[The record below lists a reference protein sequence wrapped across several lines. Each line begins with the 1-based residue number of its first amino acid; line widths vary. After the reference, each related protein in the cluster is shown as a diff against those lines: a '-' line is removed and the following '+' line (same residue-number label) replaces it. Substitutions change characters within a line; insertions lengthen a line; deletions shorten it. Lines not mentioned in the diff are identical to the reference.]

1 MAKAEYRSAQRSRKL
16 INNALAELIKEK
28 PLDKIT
34 VTDVVKR
41 ADLNRGTFYAHYTD
55 IQDVVNRQVDEA
67 CTALQEALRANQT
80 ENPGKPTP
88 EKVLHELQIFL
99 ENDLTFYR
107 SMMNSSVA
115 GMAVERIRGVFIT
128 YMLEHE
134 KDFGGHD
141 HSRYLFG
148 IMFSSGGVVAMYQD
162 WFAGRLPMT
171 MDELTEK
178 AIAVTTEIAQTSLQ

>member
-1 MAKAEYRSAQRSRKL
+1 MPKAEYRSALRSRKL

-67 CTALQEALRANQT
+67 CNALQDALRTRQADTPGQP
-80 ENPGKPTP
+80 NP
-88 EKVLHELQIFL
+88 EDVLRQLQVFL
-99 ENDLTFYR
+99 ESDLTFYR

-115 GMAVERIRGVFIT
+115 GVALERIRGVFIT
-128 YMLEHE
+128 YMTEHE
-134 KDFGGHD
+134 KDFGVHD
-141 HSRYLFG
+141 HSRYLFD
-148 IMFSSGGVVAMYQD
+148 IMFASGGVVAMYQD
-162 WFAGRLPMT
+162 WFAGRLPLT
-171 MDELTEK
+171 LDELTDR
-178 AIAVTTEIAQTSLQ
+178 AIEVTIGITQNDLQ

>member
-1 MAKAEYRSAQRSRKL
+1 MAKAEYRSAQRSRRL
-16 INNALAELIKEK
+16 INDALAELIKEK

-55 IQDVVNRQVDEA
+55 IQDVVNHQVDNA
-67 CTALQEALRANQT
+67 CNAVQEALRTNQT
-80 ENPGKPTP
+80 THPGRPTP
-88 EKVLHELQIFL
+88 AIVLRQLQKFL
-99 ENDLTFYR
+99 ESDLTFYR

-115 GMAVERIRGVFIT
+115 GMAAERIRGVFIT

-134 KDFGGHD
+134 KDFDAHD

-148 IMFSSGGVVAMYQD
+148 IMFASGGVVAMYQD
-162 WFAGRLPMT
+162 WFTGRLPLT
-171 MDELTEK
+171 MDELTNR
-178 AIAVTTEIAQTSLQ
+178 AIEVTTEIAEGSLQ